1 MKKIIEKPI
10 EMECLDAARG
20 VLHAQGLTGKPVG
33 RGKIGALKTIHQ
45 LGYIQLDTLAVVAR
59 AHHHTLYTR
68 THAYTENHLA
78 ELLRERKIFE
88 YWSHAASYL
97 PMEDFRF
104 SLIRKSLYRNQD
116 KSHWFAKNKK
126 IMQYVLDRIRA
137 EGALQSGDFETDRK
151 RGSWFDWKPAKVA
164 LEQLF
169 MDGTLMV
176 AERKGFQKVYD
187 LSERI
192 IPAHVDTRMPDNDA
206 YARYLITKTL
216 QAQGIAT
223 LREITYLRR
232 HAEKDTARTL
242 HQMLEAGEIIP
253 LKLAGVK
260 NDYVTL
266 PEFLKQKT
274 QAPSEKVHLL
284 SPFDNVLIQRNR
296 GKQIFG
302 YDYQVECYIPEP
314 RRRFGYFCLPILF
327 GDTFVGRFDPKADR
341 ATGVF
346 TIKNMFIEN
355 KPKDMTAFLDAFM
368 ISLHDFAQ
376 FNGCTAIK
384 IANAETAT
392 LKREIKK
399 RL

>member
-1 MKKIIEKPI
+1 MKKIPAHPI
-10 EMECLDAARG
+10 EVERAAVVPRI
-20 VLHAQGLTGKPVG
+20 LSAQGLGTKFWGSGKS
-33 RGKIGALKTIHQ
+33 GALKAITQ

-68 THAYTENHLA
+68 TRAYTENHLA
-78 ELLRERKIFE
+78 ELLRERTIFE

-104 SLIRKSLYRNQD
+104 SLVRKSLYRSKD
-116 KSHWFAKNKK
+116 KSHWFTKNKK

-187 LSERI
+187 LAERI
-192 IPAHVDTRMPDNDA
+192 IPAYIDTRMPDSDA

-223 LREITYLRR
+223 LREITYLRNY
-232 HAEKDTARTL
+232 AQKDAAKIL
-242 HQMLEAGEIIP
+242 HTMLESGELIA

-266 PEFLKQKT
+266 PEFLTQKIPAAS
-274 QAPSEKVHLL
+274 QKVRIL

-314 RRRFGYFCLPILF
+314 RRRYGYFCLPVLF
-327 GDTFVGRFDPKADR
+327 GNSFVGRFDPKADR

-346 TIKNMFIEN
+346 TIKNIFIEHN
-355 KPKDMTAFLDAFM
+355 PKDMALFLDAF
-368 ISLHDFAQ
+368 IDSLRDFAH
-376 FNGCTAIK
+376 FNGCDK
-384 IANAETAT
+384 IQITHAETAV